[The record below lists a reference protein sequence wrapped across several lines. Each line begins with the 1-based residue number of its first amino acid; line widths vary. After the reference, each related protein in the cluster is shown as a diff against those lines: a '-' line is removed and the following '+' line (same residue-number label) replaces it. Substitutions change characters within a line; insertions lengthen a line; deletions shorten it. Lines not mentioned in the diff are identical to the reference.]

1 MKIKKILSLSFILI
15 MSTQFA
21 FANYAFYKKVANTCK
36 FYRVSVDEKKMSL
49 VKNSDGSYNFTIEM
63 ESLRNNF
70 EMVMLVGFAAVGHA
84 IEHQIQMGEAN
95 AYTPESITMNI
106 AVPISQGETN
116 MFVAT
121 CSKQMAI
128 ELANGTMESS
138 DVMQEIN
145 MEIQ

>member
-1 MKIKKILSLSFILI
+1 MQSKRILLVVL
-15 MSTQFA
+15 FA
-21 FANYAFYKKVANTCK
+21 LLVGTDGLRANYAFKKKVISVCNS
-36 FYRVSVDEKKMSL
+36 YRITVESSQFSL
-49 VKNSDGSYNFTIEM
+49 GENDFSIDL
-63 ESLRNNF
+63 ESGRNNF

-84 IEHQIQMGEAN
+84 IEHQIQMGKAN

-106 AVPISQGETN
+106 VVPISRGETN

-138 DVMQEIN
+138 DFMQEIN